1 MVKPDNGVHQAPPWK
16 PHKRGTTAQTILEQQ
31 NGVGDKVDGHCESVT
46 GPILEEGSAL
56 AAIAVKQATVM
67 VDAQRVALNARQA
80 A

>member
-56 AAIAVKQATVM
+56 AAITMKHAAVM
-67 VDAQRVALNARQA
+67 VNSEGVAFSAWQA